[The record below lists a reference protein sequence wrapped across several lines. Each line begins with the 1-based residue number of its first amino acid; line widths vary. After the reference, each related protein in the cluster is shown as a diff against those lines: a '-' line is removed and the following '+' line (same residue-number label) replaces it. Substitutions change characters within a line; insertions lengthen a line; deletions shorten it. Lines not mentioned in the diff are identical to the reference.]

1 MENTLPSR
9 FNPAELA
16 RSRQKSRLELP
27 VSHFKRFSAMLANA
41 QGDVVA
47 KARFELNDA
56 KQATAQGNLQTSV
69 NVTCQR
75 CMREM
80 EIQLSGDFSFVFIND
95 EEEAIDLEDDYDPVL
110 VNSHNEIEAVDFLE
124 DELILQLPLRLV
136 HENEQQCDQS
146 VITAVETARQTGPAK
161 THNPFSDLDKLL
173 KN

>member
-1 MENTLPSR
+1 MEKKLPPK

-16 RSRQKSRLELP
+16 RSRQKSQLELP
-27 VSHFKRFSAMLANA
+27 VSHFKRFSALLANTE
-41 QGDVVA
+41 GSVVA
-47 KARFELNDA
+47 SAGFELNDT
-56 KQATAQGNLQTSV
+56 KQATAKGNLRTSV

-80 EIQLSGDFSFVFIND
+80 EIQLSNNFSFVFISD
-95 EEEAIDLEDDYDPVL
+95 EEEAIDQEDDYDPVL
-110 VNSHNEIEAVDFLE
+110 VDDHNEIAAVDFLE

-136 HENEQQCDQS
+136 HEDEHQCDQS
-146 VITAVETARQTGPAK
+146 VITAVKTAAQTGPAK

>member
-1 MENTLPSR
+1 MVNLLPAR

-16 RSRQKSRLELP
+16 RSRQKSLLELP
-27 VSHFKRFSAMLANA
+27 VSHFKRFSALLANA
-41 QGDVVA
+41 DGEVVA
-47 KARFELNDA
+47 QARFDLTNS
-56 KQATAQGNLQTSV
+56 KQATAQGNLRTSV

-80 EIQLSGDFSFVFIND
+80 EIQLSGDFSFLFVNS
-95 EEEAIDLEDDYDPVL
+95 EEEAIDVEDDYDPVL
-110 VNSHNEIEAVDFLE
+110 VDDRNEIEAVDFLE

-136 HENEQQCDQS
+136 HKDENQCDQS
-146 VITAVETARQTGPAK
+146 VITAVKTAEQTGPAK

>member
-1 MENTLPSR
+1 MEKTLPSR

-41 QGDVVA
+41 DGDVVA
-47 KARFELNDA
+47 TARFELNDT

-80 EIQLSGDFSFVFIND
+80 EIQLSGAFSFVFIND
-95 EEEAIDLEDDYDPVL
+95 EEEAIDVEDDYDPVL
-110 VNSHNEIEAVDFLE
+110 VDTHNEIAAVDFLE

-136 HENEQQCDQS
+136 HEDEQQCDQS
-146 VITAVETARQTGPAK
+146 VITAVKTAGQTGPAK

>member
-16 RSRQKSRLELP
+16 RSRHKGQLELP
-27 VSHFKRFSAMLANA
+27 VSYFKRFSAMLANDD
-41 QGDVVA
+41 GDVVA
-47 KARFELNDA
+47 RANFELNDA

-75 CMREM
+75 CMRDM
-80 EIQLSGDFSFVFIND
+80 EIQLSGTFSFVFIAS
-95 EEEAIDLEDDYDPVL
+95 EEEAIDAEDDYDPVL
-110 VNSHNEIEAVDFLE
+110 VNSHNEIESVDFLE

-136 HENEQQCDQS
+136 HEDEKQCDQS
-146 VITAVETARQTGPAK
+146 VITAVKTAEQTGPAK